1 MGAQCI
7 VIPKPT
13 GEVLTETI
21 VRLGRYVE
29 DMIDGMKVKIW
40 RKSGMFEHTLY
51 KVVVSVCIVGM
62 DMTSTCTACP
72 LPGIAERNASKFTLQ
87 HVLIGHAK

>member
-13 GEVLTETI
+13 GKVLTETI
-21 VRLGRYVE
+21 VQLGRYRGE
-29 DMIDGMKVKIW
+29 MIDGIKVKIW
-40 RKSGMFEHTLY
+40 RKIGMFEHTSY

-62 DMTSTCTACP
+62 DMMSTCTACP
-72 LPGIAERNASKFTLQ
+72 LPGIAEQNASKFTLQ